1 MEKMTQKINHKKWV
15 IATLILLTSSLS
27 LSLCTAL
34 TLKEAAVADPARQLS
49 KEEKLPSSVANA
61 VLRMASQRTGLQA
74 SQLRI
79 VKYKQIYT
87 NGCLNLPRPAEGC
100 TKINMPAWEVT
111 VKARQQSLVYRS
123 DRNGSQ
129 IRLNEA
135 ASSIVDAN
143 LPKSVVSA
151 VLQDATQNWGLPANT
166 GRIINA
172 KQAEWAYGCEVSTF
186 PYPCD
191 PIVVEGWQVTIESG
205 QKRWIYNTDKV
216 GSQVQLYQRQIP
228 TNDAKKLPPAVA
240 EQVLKLASEHL
251 TLPISQLL
259 ITKTQQQTWSNGC
272 LGLPSPVERCRGD
285 ITPGWR
291 VTVEGKPKQYQ
302 VYRTD
307 KSADQIKTEA
317 IGEMPPRKDSLPNFI
332 AKVVLQDASKRLKI
346 PTSQLYILEGRGQT
360 WSNTCFDLP
369 GTENSCAQAMIPGW
383 QVAVDGNGKTLVYR
397 LDRSGSQ
404 FKVER

>member
-1 MEKMTQKINHKKWV
+1 MEKMTQKKDPKKWA

-34 TLKEAAVADPARQLS
+34 TLKEAAVADPVKQVS
-49 KEEKLPSSVANA
+49 KKEKLPSSVANA
-61 VLRMASQRTGLQA
+61 ILRIASQRTGLQA

-79 VKYKQIYT
+79 IKYEQIYT

-123 DRNGSQ
+123 DRNGSR

-135 ASSIVDAN
+135 ASSIVDAK

-166 GRIINA
+166 GRIVNA
-172 KQAEWAYGCEVSTF
+172 KQTGWAYGCEVSTF
-186 PYPCD
+186 PHPCD
-191 PIVVEGWQVTIESG
+191 PVVVEGWQVTVESG

-216 GSQVQLYQRQIP
+216 GSQVQLYQRESQP
-228 TNDAKKLPPAVA
+228 NEAKKLPPAVA

-259 ITKTQQQTWSNGC
+259 ITQTQQQTWSNGC
-272 LGLPSPVERCRGD
+272 LDLPSPVERCMSAQ
-285 ITPGWR
+285 TPGWQ

-307 KSADQIKTEA
+307 KSAEQIRTEA
-317 IGEMPPRKDSLPNFI
+317 IGDMPPRKDSLPNSI
-332 AKVVLQDASKRLKI
+332 AKVVLQDASKQLKV
-346 PTSQLYILEGRGQT
+346 PTSQLYILEGRSQM

-369 GTENSCAQAMIPGW
+369 GTENSCAQAMVAGW
-383 QVAVDGNGKTLVYR
+383 RVAVDGNGKTLVYR
-397 LDRSGSQ
+397 LDRSGSR
-404 FKVER
+404 FKVE